1 MPCHTRHQP
10 HVAGNQATPDG
21 DGGVAAARSEG
32 TALTPRHRP
41 SRHPTRGS
49 APRRLVKRPF
59 FHGLRRQQHPPLRT
73 LGLATPAVAVNAQQ
87 ASSVRAR
94 ALVQHGERCSIKRGV
109 ACRGSSPRGAERRV
123 GQSSEKKS
131 AGGGFRERARVDG
144 RSYVHDEGS
153 GATLQARGQ
162 VTGTRGSHNDP
173 ALASWSLNCT
183 F

>member
-1 MPCHTRHQP
+1 MLSK
-10 HVAGNQATPDG
+10 QAAYVLERSCSTG
-21 DGGVAAARSEG
+21 RGAASSVGWRAEARRLAARS
-32 TALTPRHRP
+32 A
-41 SRHPTRGS
+41 
-49 APRRLVKRPF
+49 V
-59 FHGLRRQQHPPLRT
+59 
-73 LGLATPAVAVNAQQ
+73 LAK
-87 ASSVRAR
+87 VR
-94 ALVQHGERCSIKRGV
+94 
-109 ACRGSSPRGAERRV
+109 
-123 GQSSEKKS
+123 S

>member
-1 MPCHTRHQP
+1 MLSK
-10 HVAGNQATPDG
+10 QAAY
-21 DGGVAAARSEG
+21 VLERSCSTG
-32 TALTPRHRP
+32 
-41 SRHPTRGS
+41 RG
-49 APRRLVKRPF
+49 A
-59 FHGLRRQQHPPLRT
+59 
-73 LGLATPAVAVNAQQ
+73 
-87 ASSVRAR
+87 ASSVGWSAVLAKVR
-94 ALVQHGERCSIKRGV
+94 
-109 ACRGSSPRGAERRV
+109 
-123 GQSSEKKS
+123 S